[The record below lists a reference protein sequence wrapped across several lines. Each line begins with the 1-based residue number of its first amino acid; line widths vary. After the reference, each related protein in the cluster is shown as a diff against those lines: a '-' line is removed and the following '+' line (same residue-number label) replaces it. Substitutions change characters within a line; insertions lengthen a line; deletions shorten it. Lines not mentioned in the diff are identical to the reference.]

1 MSKEKKEK
9 RSWLSRHKKVIIG
22 STAFVIVCT
31 VTGILIYQ
39 NPDKAKEILTTAK
52 HKVSSLFGKKSLFND
67 ALIEC
72 TRIEGES
79 IESISE
85 KIIEINKE
93 IKKKRKYTPCN
104 HPSDVNQHLR
114 HLPDGWNPSNEKILQ
129 GKEMGLD
136 LMELRCT
143 IVDNHKRRGAA

>member
-9 RSWLSRHKKVIIG
+9 KSWFSNHNKVIIG

-39 NPDKAKEILTTAK
+39 NPDKTKMILTTAK
-52 HKVSSLFGKKSLFND
+52 HKVSSLFGKKPLLND
-67 ALIEC
+67 TLIEC
-72 TRIEGES
+72 TRIETVS

-85 KIIEINKE
+85 KIIGINKE
-93 IKKKRKYTPCN
+93 VKKKRTYTPCN

-114 HLPDGWNPSNEKILQ
+114 HLPKGWSPSNEKILQ

-136 LMELRCT
+136 LVELGCT